1 MVVVIGLEE
10 VRGLEE
16 LGDGDRVILSNSN
29 SDGTDA
35 KATFQNSM
43 TVDKWTFQ
51 LITSWNRLTLIAL
64 LPEGLHEPPPPSP
77 PSPPP
82 PSPPTQ
88 LCNKC
93 RVTSHENGRGCEA
106 FREEN
111 GLASRSCFWVL
122 CVARDGNGRE
132 WIPSDTA
139 YRTLQPRRSEDFG
152 RLVLTSC
159 ERLWIEPPTCTI
171 NQKWMEIRKVKGNNP
186 WKMQFD
192 AESCLN
198 RA

>member
-1 MVVVIGLEE
+1 MIFFI
-10 VRGLEE
+10 
-16 LGDGDRVILSNSN
+16 VILSNSN

-64 LPEGLHEPPPPSP
+64 LPEYVR
-77 PSPPP
+77 
-82 PSPPTQ
+82 Q
-88 LCNKC
+88 
-93 RVTSHENGRGCEA
+93 NGCDLGDCTNHHRHHHQRNFA
-106 FREEN
+106 I
-111 GLASRSCFWVL
+111 S
-122 CVARDGNGRE
+122 VALRATKMDEDAKPRDGNGRE

-171 NQKWMEIRKVKGNNP
+171 
-186 WKMQFD
+186 
-192 AESCLN
+192 
-198 RA
+198 